1 MKFSFF
7 AATAVVA
14 LYGESNALN
23 VLDEEADN
31 FALAQLDATA
41 AQAAVNC
48 PMANWFRRKSQ
59 R

>member
-23 VLDEEADN
+23 VLDENADN
-31 FALAQLDATA
+31 IALAQLDAA
-41 AQAAVNC
+41 ATQAAVNC
-48 PMANWFRRKSQ
+48 PMANWLRRKSQ